1 MSDQIN
7 RADIMA
13 LPKLSLT
20 LGKMGRIELH
30 HEKPLKGV
38 SQWVNVKDVDGLR
51 YADQFTHPTLAD
63 AIALSE
69 IAALVEALNVSI
81 VFAEKIAD
89 AVDIDPDETSLTV
102 TVMPGGREVAT
113 RTWAEVLAQGRAAL
127 AAVKGGDA

>member
-38 SQWVNVKDVDGLR
+38 SQWINVKDIDGLR
-51 YADQFTHPTLAD
+51 YADQPALAD
-63 AIALSE
+63 AQIAR
-69 IAALVEALNVSI
+69 LVEALNHAQYGLSW
-81 VFAEKIAD
+81 
-89 AVDIDPDETSLTV
+89 AVRYFKDQDVTKDDPCPPCSRGLS
-102 TVMPGGREVAT
+102 AT
-113 RTWAEVLAQGRAAL
+113 RAAL